1 MPFRSGDDDDENGKK
16 KVFALWRI
24 EPKTGELDQLDLG
37 ARQQI
42 KLIQLVEVW
51 LWYGEDQTEGKMTCK
66 NSKQAFWASQKGS
79 PKQRKNGRK
88 NAGQKLSNAGPAQ

>member
-1 MPFRSGDDDDENGKK
+1 MMTKMAKK

-66 NSKQAFWASQKGS
+66 NSKQAFWASQKRS
-79 PKQRKNGRK
+79 PNRRKNGRK
-88 NAGQKLSNAGPAQ
+88 NGGQKLSIGNL